1 MRRFITSPRSRNRFI
16 DRSTIFSTAVKFSNM
31 SFSQNRGPRQQIFP
45 AFCCRHSSR
54 CIIRPFCITNPLV
67 CTRLEKI
74 CFTVPLPFGPQ
85 HKTPVARPVYRSA
98 EISFAPFSSR
108 PTSSMVTPRDFLFL
122 LAHLHRKDTKPQMD
136 LTGRYI
142 ASFPFQTYHSA
153 THRCDPVCIL
163 QHLRAFLSRGN
174 DRSASR
180 DRQRA
185 DG

>member
-1 MRRFITSPRSRNRFI
+1 
-16 DRSTIFSTAVKFSNM
+16 M
-31 SFSQNRGPRQQIFP
+31 SFPQNRGPRQQIF
-45 AFCCRHSSR
+45 S
-54 CIIRPFCITNPLV
+54 CILLPPFFQMHYSAILHHKP
-67 CTRLEKI
+67 TRLHQARKDLLHRASSLRAAAQNTGGTAVIQI
-74 CFTVPLPFGPQ
+74 CGNQLCAIFQQTDSLHGDIQ
-85 HKTPVARPVYRSA
+85 
-98 EISFAPFSSR
+98 
-108 PTSSMVTPRDFLFL
+108 PRDFLFL
-122 LAHLHRKDTKPQMD
+122 LAHLHRRDAKPLMD